1 MTELEKIEYAKSFM
15 DKLANGINPLDDTP
29 IPEGDIVNHV
39 RLSRCF
45 FYVSDILRQVIENG
59 GVTPPPKTPRA
70 GKQAF
75 TITEE
80 ARAGLRISDT
90 PLTVSEIA
98 DYLNDTV
105 DETAMKKITAASI
118 NSWLVD
124 RGFLEVVERPDG
136 KTRKLPTPDG
146 RDLGI
151 VTEERMGQYGPYT
164 NVLFTAAAQTFV
176 YDHVGAIVELHEQ
189 EKAARKEKRAAAKA
203 EKAAAGAEKMAVPA
217 PPTFRTPATDFL
229 HRPWTET
236 HDERLR
242 SMAAAGA
249 TVAEMAD
256 AIKRTEAGIR
266 ERLRM
271 LGLM

>member
-1 MTELEKIEYAKSFM
+1 
-15 DKLANGINPLDDTP
+15 
-29 IPEGDIVNHV
+29 
-39 RLSRCF
+39 
-45 FYVSDILRQVIENG
+45 
-59 GVTPPPKTPRA
+59 
-70 GKQAF
+70 
-75 TITEE
+75 
-80 ARAGLRISDT
+80 
-90 PLTVSEIA
+90 
-98 DYLNDTV
+98 
-105 DETAMKKITAASI
+105 
-118 NSWLVD
+118 
-124 RGFLEVVERPDG
+124 LEVVERPDG

-189 EKAARKEKRAAAKA
+189 EKATRKEQRAAAKA
-203 EKAAAGAEKMAVPA
+203 EKAASPA
-217 PPTFRTPATDFL
+217 PVAPSYQSPMTEFL
-229 HRPWTET
+229 NRPWTDV
-236 HDERLR
+236 HDDRLR

-266 ERLRM
+266 ERLRV